1 MAVVEVLF
9 LLEDVDVT
17 FTDVE
22 VAFTEVEVVF
32 ADVDVGFTADVV
44 EVGSFAVFQWPK
56 SVNFNTV
63 GRL

>member
-1 MAVVEVLF
+1 MAIVEVLF
-9 LLEDVDVT
+9 LLEDADVT

-32 ADVDVGFTADVV
+32 TDAEVGFTAEVV

-56 SVNFNTV
+56 SVNFSTV

>member
-1 MAVVEVLF
+1 VAVVEVL
-9 LLEDVDVT
+9 LLLDDVDVT

-32 ADVDVGFTADVV
+32 TAVEVGFTAEIV
-44 EVGSFAVFQWPK
+44 EVGSFAVFQCPK
-56 SVNFNTV
+56 SVNFSTV